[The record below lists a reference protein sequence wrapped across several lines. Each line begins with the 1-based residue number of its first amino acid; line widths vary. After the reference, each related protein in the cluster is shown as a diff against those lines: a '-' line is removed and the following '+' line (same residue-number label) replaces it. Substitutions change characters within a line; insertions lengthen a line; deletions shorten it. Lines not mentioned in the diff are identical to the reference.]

1 MLRDSPSAAAVLV
14 AALLTAGCGG
24 AGPEAPGD
32 AFEEPVVVEI
42 GRGLTSMEIAEK
54 LEGAGVIASKWGF
67 LWERLWDRSAKLMA
81 GEYEFE
87 GPISAA
93 EAFEKLASGRVI
105 LYPLT
110 IPEGLNRFEI
120 AEIVASEGLSTKEEF
135 IALTADPGL
144 AKDILP
150 EAKTL
155 EGLLFP
161 ETYNLAKTSTVHDLL
176 DAMLAGFRDALAAA
190 SSRRT
195 AEISDWDALVLA
207 SMIEKET
214 EKPDERGLVSSVFH
228 NRLQRGMLMQCDPTI
243 IYGLMLDGRYRGK
256 IYLSDLSDPHVYN
269 TYIHDGLPP
278 GPIANPG
285 LMSLNAAFA
294 PDESD
299 YLFFCARPGRGQG
312 HAFSTRLRDHNLAV
326 QALRRH
332 EQSIR

>member
-14 AALLTAGCGG
+14 ATLLVAGCAG
-24 AGPEAPGD
+24 AGTEGPSDP
-32 AFEEPVVVEI
+32 FEEPVVVEI

-190 SSRRT
+190 SSQRT

-243 IYGLMLDGRYRGK
+243 IYGLILDGRYRGK

-299 YLFFCARPGRGQG
+299 YLFFCAKPGHGQG
-312 HAFSTRLRDHNLAV
+312 HAFSTSLRDHNLAV

>member
-1 MLRDSPSAAAVLV
+1 MPRDSRSAAAVLL
-14 AALLTAGCGG
+14 AALLTASCGG
-24 AGPEAPGD
+24 AGHEGSVD

-42 GRGLTSMEIAEK
+42 GRGLSSMEIAEK
-54 LEGAGVIASKWGF
+54 LEAAGVIESKWGF
-67 LWERLWDRSAKLMA
+67 LWERLWSRSATLMA
-81 GEYEFE
+81 GEYAFE
-87 GPISAA
+87 GPLSAA
-93 EAFEKLASGRVI
+93 EAFEKLASGSVI

-120 AEIVASEGLSTKEEF
+120 AEIVAAEGWSTKEEF
-135 IALTADPGL
+135 IARTEDPGL
-144 AKDILP
+144 AKDIFP
-150 EAKTL
+150 EAETL

-176 DAMLAGFRDALAAA
+176 EAMLAGFRDALAKAR
-190 SSRRT
+190 SQRT

-214 EKPDERGLVSSVFH
+214 EQPDERGLVSSVFH

-243 IYGLMLDGRYRGK
+243 IYGLVLDGRYRGK
-256 IYLSDLSDPHVYN
+256 IYLSDLSDPHAYN
-269 TYIHDGLPP
+269 TYVHDGLPP

-285 LMSLNAAFA
+285 LMSLNSAFA

-299 YLFFCARPGRGQG
+299 YLFFCAKPGHGQG

-326 QALRRH
+326 QALRRY
-332 EQSIR
+332 ERSIR

>member
-1 MLRDSPSAAAVLV
+1 M
-14 AALLTAGCGG
+14 
-24 AGPEAPGD
+24 
-32 AFEEPVVVEI
+32 VEI

-190 SSRRT
+190 SSQRT

-243 IYGLMLDGRYRGK
+243 IYGLILDGRYRGK

-299 YLFFCARPGRGQG
+299 YLFFCAKPGHGQG
-312 HAFSTRLRDHNLAV
+312 HAFSTSLRDHNLAV

>member
-1 MLRDSPSAAAVLV
+1 MLRDSPSAATALV
-14 AALLTAGCGG
+14 AALLAAGCGG
-24 AGPEAPGD
+24 GGHEGPAA
-32 AFEEPVVVEI
+32 AFEEPLVVEI
-42 GRGLTSMEIAEK
+42 GRGMSSMEIAEK
-54 LEGAGVIASKWGF
+54 LEATGVISSKWGF
-67 LWERLWDRSAKLMA
+67 LWERLWSRSAKLMA
-81 GEYEFE
+81 GEYRFE
-87 GPISAA
+87 GPTSAA
-93 EAFEKLASGRVI
+93 EAFEKLALGRVI

-120 AEIVASEGLSTKEEF
+120 AEIVASAGWSTKEEF

-176 DAMLAGFRDALAAA
+176 DAMLAGFRDALEAA
-190 SSRRT
+190 RGQRT

-243 IYGLMLDGRYRGK
+243 IYGLVLEGRYRGK

-299 YLFFCARPGRGQG
+299 YLFFCAKPGHGQG

-326 QALRRH
+326 QALRRY

>member
-1 MLRDSPSAAAVLV
+1 MLV
-14 AALLTAGCGG
+14 ATLLVAGCAG
-24 AGPEAPGD
+24 AGTEGPSDP
-32 AFEEPVVVEI
+32 FEEPVVVEI

-190 SSRRT
+190 SSQRT

-243 IYGLMLDGRYRGK
+243 IYGLILDGRYRGK

-299 YLFFCARPGRGQG
+299 YLFFCAKPGHGQG
-312 HAFSTRLRDHNLAV
+312 HAFSTSLRDHNLAV

>member
-1 MLRDSPSAAAVLV
+1 MLV
-14 AALLTAGCGG
+14 ATLLVAGCAG
-24 AGPEAPGD
+24 AGTEGPSDP
-32 AFEEPVVVEI
+32 FEEPVVVEI

-190 SSRRT
+190 SSQRT

-299 YLFFCARPGRGQG
+299 YLFFCAKPGHGQG
-312 HAFSTRLRDHNLAV
+312 HAFSTSLRDHNLAV

>member
-1 MLRDSPSAAAVLV
+1 MLL
-14 AALLTAGCGG
+14 AALLTASCGG
-24 AGPEAPGD
+24 AGHEGSVD

-42 GRGLTSMEIAEK
+42 GRGLSSMEIAEK
-54 LEGAGVIASKWGF
+54 LEAAGVIESKWGF
-67 LWERLWDRSAKLMA
+67 LWERLWSRSATLMA
-81 GEYEFE
+81 GEYAFE
-87 GPISAA
+87 GPLSAA
-93 EAFEKLASGRVI
+93 EAFEKLASGSVI

-120 AEIVASEGLSTKEEF
+120 AEIVAAEGWSTKEEF
-135 IALTADPGL
+135 IARTEDPGL
-144 AKDILP
+144 AKDIFP
-150 EAKTL
+150 EAETL

-176 DAMLAGFRDALAAA
+176 EAMLAGFRDALAKAR
-190 SSRRT
+190 SQRT

-214 EKPDERGLVSSVFH
+214 EQPDERGLVSSVFH

-243 IYGLMLDGRYRGK
+243 IYGLVLDGRYRGK
-256 IYLSDLSDPHVYN
+256 IYLSDLSDPHAYN
-269 TYIHDGLPP
+269 TYVHDGLPP

-285 LMSLNAAFA
+285 LMSLNSAFA

-299 YLFFCARPGRGQG
+299 YLFFCAKPGHGQG

-326 QALRRH
+326 QALRRY
-332 EQSIR
+332 ERSIR

>member
-1 MLRDSPSAAAVLV
+1 MPRDSPSAAAVLL
-14 AALLTAGCGG
+14 AALLTASCGG
-24 AGPEAPGD
+24 TVHEGSAD

-54 LEGAGVIASKWGF
+54 LEAAGVIESKWGF
-67 LWERLWDRSAKLMA
+67 LWERLWNRSATLMA
-81 GEYEFE
+81 GEYGFE
-87 GPISAA
+87 QPLSAA

-120 AEIVASEGLSTKEEF
+120 AEIVAAEGWSTKEEF
-135 IALTADPGL
+135 IALTEDPGL
-144 AKDILP
+144 ARDILP

-176 DAMLAGFRDALAAA
+176 EAMLAGFRDALATAR
-190 SSRRT
+190 SQRT

-214 EKPDERGLVSSVFH
+214 EQPDERGLVSSVFH

-243 IYGLMLDGRYRGK
+243 IYGLVLDGRYRGK
-256 IYLSDLSDPHVYN
+256 IYLSDLSDPHAYN
-269 TYIHDGLPP
+269 TYVHDGLPP

-285 LMSLNAAFA
+285 LMSLNSAFA

-299 YLFFCARPGRGQG
+299 YLFFCAKPGHGQG

-326 QALRRH
+326 QALRRY
-332 EQSIR
+332 ERSIR

>member
-1 MLRDSPSAAAVLV
+1 LLRDSPSAAAVLA
-14 AALLTAGCGG
+14 AALLAAGCGG
-24 AGPEAPGD
+24 AEGPSD

-67 LWERLWDRSAKLMA
+67 LWERLWDRSATLMA
-81 GEYEFE
+81 GEYGFE
-87 GPISAA
+87 RPISAA

-120 AEIVASEGLSTKEEF
+120 AEIVASERLSTKEEF

-190 SSRRT
+190 RSQRT

-243 IYGLMLDGRYRGK
+243 IYGLVLDGRYRGK
-256 IYLSDLSDPHVYN
+256 IYLSDLSDPHAYN
-269 TYIHDGLPP
+269 TYIHAGLPP

-294 PDESD
+294 PAESD
-299 YLFFCARPGRGQG
+299 YLFFCAKPGHGQG

>member
-1 MLRDSPSAAAVLV
+1 MPRDSPSAAAALV
-14 AALLTAGCGG
+14 AALLAAGCGG
-24 AGPEAPGD
+24 SGREGPAD
-32 AFEEPVVVEI
+32 AFEETIVVDI
-42 GRGLTSMEIAEK
+42 DRGLSSMEIAEK
-54 LEGAGVIASKWGF
+54 LEASGVIASKWGF

-81 GEYEFE
+81 GEYGFE
-87 GPISAA
+87 RPISAA

-120 AEIVASEGLSTKEEF
+120 AEIVASGGLSTKEEF
-135 IALTADPGL
+135 IALTADPRL

-161 ETYNLAKTSTVHDLL
+161 ETYSLAKTSTVHDLL
-176 DAMLAGFRDALAAA
+176 GAMLAGFRDALAAA
-190 SSRRT
+190 RSQRT

-214 EKPDERGLVSSVFH
+214 EKPEERGLVSAVFH

-243 IYGLMLDGRYRGK
+243 IYGLVLDGRYRGK
-256 IYLSDLSDPHVYN
+256 VYLSDLSDPHVYN
-269 TYIHDGLPP
+269 TYVHDGLPP

-299 YLFFCARPGRGQG
+299 YLFFCAKPGHGQG
-312 HAFSTRLRDHNLAV
+312 HTFSTRLRDHNLAV
-326 QALRRH
+326 RALRRY
-332 EQSIR
+332 ERSIR

>member
-1 MLRDSPSAAAVLV
+1 MPRESRSAAAVLL
-14 AALLTAGCGG
+14 AALLTASCGG
-24 AGPEAPGD
+24 AGHEGSAS

-42 GRGLTSMEIAEK
+42 GRGLSSMEIAEE
-54 LEGAGVIASKWGF
+54 LETAGVIESKWGF
-67 LWERLWDRSAKLMA
+67 LWERLWSRSATLMA
-81 GEYEFE
+81 GEYEFD
-87 GPISAA
+87 GPLSAA

-120 AEIVASEGLSTKEEF
+120 AEIVAAEGWSTKEEF
-135 IALTADPGL
+135 TALTEDPGL
-144 AKDILP
+144 AKDIFP

-176 DAMLAGFRDALAAA
+176 EAMLAGFRDALAAA
-190 SSRRT
+190 RGQRT

-214 EKPDERGLVSSVFH
+214 ERPDERGLVSSVFH
-228 NRLQRGMLMQCDPTI
+228 NRLQRGMLLQCDPTI
-243 IYGLMLDGRYRGK
+243 IYGLVLDGRYRGK
-256 IYLSDLSDPHVYN
+256 IYLSDLSDPHAYN
-269 TYIHDGLPP
+269 TYVHDGLPP

-299 YLFFCARPGRGQG
+299 YLFFCAKPGHGQG

-326 QALRRH
+326 QALRRY
-332 EQSIR
+332 ERSRR

>member
-1 MLRDSPSAAAVLV
+1 MLRNSPSAAAALV

-24 AGPEAPGD
+24 AGHEGPED
-32 AFEEPVVVEI
+32 AFEEPIVVEI
-42 GRGLTSMEIAEK
+42 GRGLSSMEIAEE
-54 LEGAGVIASKWGF
+54 LEAAGVIASKWDF

-81 GEYEFE
+81 GEYSFE

-120 AEIVASEGLSTKEEF
+120 AEIVASKGWSTKEEF
-135 IALTADPGL
+135 IALTADSSL
-144 AKDILP
+144 AEDIFP

-176 DAMLAGFRDALAAA
+176 EAMLAGFGDALAAA
-190 SSRRT
+190 RSQRT

-214 EKPDERGLVSSVFH
+214 DRPDERGLVSSVFH
-228 NRLQRGMLMQCDPTI
+228 NRLQRGMLLQCDPTI
-243 IYGLMLDGRYRGK
+243 IYGLMLDGRYRGR

-269 TYIHDGLPP
+269 TYVHDGLPP

-285 LMSLNAAFA
+285 LMSLKSAFA

-299 YLFFCARPGRGQG
+299 YLFFCAKPGHGQG
-312 HAFSTRLRDHNLAV
+312 HTFSTRLRDHNLAV

-332 EQSIR
+332 EQSMR

>member
-1 MLRDSPSAAAVLV
+1 MPRDSPSAAAVLV
-14 AALLTAGCGG
+14 AALLTASCGG
-24 AGPEAPGD
+24 VGHDEPAD

-42 GRGLTSMEIAEK
+42 GRGLSSMEIAEM
-54 LEGAGVIASKWGF
+54 LEASGVIASKWGF
-67 LWERLWDRSAKLMA
+67 LWERLWDRSATLMA
-81 GEYEFE
+81 GEYGFE
-87 GPISAA
+87 GPLSAA

-105 LYPLT
+105 LSPLT

-120 AEIVASEGLSTKEEF
+120 AEIVAAEGLSTKEEF
-135 IALTADPGL
+135 IALTEDPGL

-161 ETYNLAKTSTVHDLL
+161 ETYSLAKTSTVHDLL
-176 DAMLAGFRDALAAA
+176 EAMLAGFRDALATAR
-190 SSRRT
+190 SQRT

-214 EKPDERGLVSSVFH
+214 EQPDERGLVSSVFH

-243 IYGLMLDGRYRGK
+243 IYGLVLDGRYRGK
-256 IYLSDLSDPHVYN
+256 IYLSDLSDPHAYN
-269 TYIHDGLPP
+269 TYVHDGLPP

-285 LMSLNAAFA
+285 LMSLNSAFA

-299 YLFFCARPGRGQG
+299 YLFFCAKPGHGQG

-326 QALRRH
+326 QALRRY
-332 EQSIR
+332 ERSIR

>member
-14 AALLTAGCGG
+14 ATLLVAGCAG
-24 AGPEAPGD
+24 AGTEGPSDP
-32 AFEEPVVVEI
+32 FEEPVVVEI

-190 SSRRT
+190 SSQRT

-299 YLFFCARPGRGQG
+299 YLFFCAKPGHGQG
-312 HAFSTRLRDHNLAV
+312 HAFSTSLRDHNLAV

>member
-24 AGPEAPGD
+24 AGHEGPGD

-42 GRGLTSMEIAEK
+42 GRGLTSMEIAET

-67 LWERLWDRSAKLMA
+67 LWERLWARSATLMA
-81 GEYEFE
+81 GEYGFE
-87 GPISAA
+87 RPISAA

-120 AEIVASEGLSTKEEF
+120 AEIVDSEGLSTKEEF

-150 EAKTL
+150 EATTL

-190 SSRRT
+190 RSQRT

-214 EKPDERGLVSSVFH
+214 EKADERGLVSSVFH

-243 IYGLMLDGRYRGK
+243 IYGLVLDGRYRGK
-256 IYLSDLSDPHVYN
+256 IYLSDLSDPHSYN
-269 TYIHDGLPP
+269 TYVHDGLPP

-299 YLFFCARPGRGQG
+299 YLFFCAKPGHGQG
-312 HAFSTRLRDHNLAV
+312 HTFSTRLRDHNLAV

-332 EQSIR
+332 EQSLR

>member
-1 MLRDSPSAAAVLV
+1 MPRDSPSAAAVLL
-14 AALLTAGCGG
+14 AALLTASCGG
-24 AGPEAPGD
+24 AVHEGPAD

-54 LEGAGVIASKWGF
+54 LEAAGVIESKWGF
-67 LWERLWDRSAKLMA
+67 LWERLWNRSATLMA
-81 GEYEFE
+81 GEYGFE
-87 GPISAA
+87 QPLSAA

-120 AEIVASEGLSTKEEF
+120 AEIVAAEGWSTKEEF
-135 IALTADPGL
+135 IALTEDPGP

-150 EAKTL
+150 EAETL

-176 DAMLAGFRDALAAA
+176 EAMLAGFRDALAVAR
-190 SSRRT
+190 SQRT

-214 EKPDERGLVSSVFH
+214 ERPDERGLVSSVFH

-243 IYGLMLDGRYRGK
+243 IYGLVLDGRYRGK
-256 IYLSDLSDPHVYN
+256 IYLSDLSDPHAYN
-269 TYIHDGLPP
+269 TYVHDGLPP

-285 LMSLNAAFA
+285 LMSLNSAFA

-299 YLFFCARPGRGQG
+299 YLFFCAKPGHGQG

-326 QALRRH
+326 QALRRY
-332 EQSIR
+332 ERSIR

>member
-1 MLRDSPSAAAVLV
+1 MPRDSPSAAAVLV

-24 AGPEAPGD
+24 AGHEGSAD

-42 GRGLTSMEIAEK
+42 GRGLSSMEIAEK
-54 LEGAGVIASKWGF
+54 LEAAGVIESKWGF
-67 LWERLWDRSAKLMA
+67 LWERLWDRSATLMA
-81 GEYEFE
+81 GEYGFE
-87 GPISAA
+87 GPLSAA

-120 AEIVASEGLSTKEEF
+120 AEIVAAEGWSTKEEF
-135 IALTADPGL
+135 IALTEDPGL

-150 EAKTL
+150 EAETL

-176 DAMLAGFRDALAAA
+176 EAMLAGFRDALATAR
-190 SSRRT
+190 SQRT

-214 EKPDERGLVSSVFH
+214 EQPDERGLVSSVFH

-243 IYGLMLDGRYRGK
+243 IYGLVLDGRYRGK
-256 IYLSDLSDPHVYN
+256 IYLSDLSDPHAYN
-269 TYIHDGLPP
+269 TYVHDGLPP

-285 LMSLNAAFA
+285 LMSLNSAFA
-294 PDESD
+294 PNESD
-299 YLFFCARPGRGQG
+299 YLFFCAKPGHGQG

-326 QALRRH
+326 QALRRY
-332 EQSIR
+332 ERSIR